1 MTNIKEFP
9 GKKSGEQ
16 LPEEA
21 TNTEA
26 YLLNEV
32 LYCVTPT
39 KTVPDLE
46 TGNQRNRRWGASVAL
61 AVIPEFSQVPPNEAP
76 TLLPKSPS
84 RFFAADSLEE
94 LKARIIYEL
103 EKAIEM
109 ARMSVEEPEEFMKLQ
124 QELIRQ
130 EQAAV
135 QQLNDQTSDSNASKY
150 TARDPDDDM
159 N

>member
-1 MTNIKEFP
+1 MTNIKQFP
-9 GKKSGEQ
+9 GKKSGED
-16 LPEEA
+16 LPEEV

-26 YLLNEV
+26 YLMNEV
-32 LYCVTPT
+32 LYCATPT

-46 TGNQRNRRWGASVAL
+46 SGNQRNRRWGASVAL
-61 AVIPEFSQVPPNEAP
+61 AVIPEFNQVPPNEAP

-109 ARMSVEEPEEFMKLQ
+109 ARMSVEEPEEFIKMQ
-124 QELIRQ
+124 QELFQR
-130 EQAAV
+130 EQAAL
-135 QQLNDQTSDSNASKY
+135 QQVSNQSSDTQNGDFPG
-150 TARDPDDDM
+150 RDPDDDM

>member
-9 GKKSGEQ
+9 GKKSGEE

-21 TNTEA
+21 SNTEA

-135 QQLNDQTSDSNASKY
+135 QQLNDQTSDSNASEY
-150 TARDPDDDM
+150 PARDPDDDM

>member
-1 MTNIKEFP
+1 MTNIKQFP
-9 GKKSGEQ
+9 GKKSGEE

-21 TNTEA
+21 SNTEA

-109 ARMSVEEPEEFMKLQ
+109 ARMSVESPEEFMKLQ
-124 QELIRQ
+124 QELMLK
-130 EQAAV
+130 EQAAM
-135 QQLNDQTSDSNASKY
+135 QQLHDQTSDSKTSGFS
-150 TARDPDDDM
+150 TRDPDDDM